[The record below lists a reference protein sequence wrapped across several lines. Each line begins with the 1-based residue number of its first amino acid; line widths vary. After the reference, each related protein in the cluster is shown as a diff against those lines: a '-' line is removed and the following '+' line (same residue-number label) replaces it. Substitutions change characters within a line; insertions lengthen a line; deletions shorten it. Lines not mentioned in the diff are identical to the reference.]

1 MSTCMVS
8 VGLHGICGV
17 PLTAVNTVEAL
28 IGRDKL
34 IEKINRMDKEV
45 GV

>member
-1 MSTCMVS
+1 
-8 VGLHGICGV
+8 V

-45 GV
+45 DE